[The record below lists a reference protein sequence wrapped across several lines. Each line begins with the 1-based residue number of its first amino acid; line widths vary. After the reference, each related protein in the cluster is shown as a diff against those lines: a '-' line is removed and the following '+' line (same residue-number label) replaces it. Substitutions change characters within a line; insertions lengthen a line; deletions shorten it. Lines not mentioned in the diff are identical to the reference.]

1 MSVRRI
7 WDSKYIE
14 IVILAPLGLDFV
26 SVMVIEI
33 RYVTVVLGS
42 VILNDEVML
51 WEIEIQPIIST
62 WNAEFTY
69 EFDIITR

>member
-7 WDSKYIE
+7 WYPE
-14 IVILAPLGLDFV
+14 NVQVIILTPPGLDFV

-42 VILNDEVML
+42 VILDDEIVL
-51 WEIEIQPIIST
+51 WEIEI
-62 WNAEFTY
+62 
-69 EFDIITR
+69 